1 MAEAPQAPGGHAQG
15 PHPALRVLAR
25 RALALPD
32 RTLLL
37 ECEET
42 FFVGSGPGGQHR
54 NKTESAVRLRH
65 LPTGL
70 EVTATERRSQA
81 RNRGAALARL
91 REALAEL
98 SRVPAVRRPTR
109 PGRGARERR
118 LSDKRHLSARKAARR
133 GGE

>member
-1 MAEAPQAPGGHAQG
+1 MADA
-15 PHPALRVLAR
+15 PHPSSPEQARRAAAR
-25 RALALPD
+25 RALELPD
-32 RTLLL
+32 RALLL
-37 ECEET
+37 ACQET

-91 REALAEL
+91 RDALAEL
-98 SRVPAVRRPTR
+98 GRTPAVRRPTR

-118 LSDKRHLSARKAARR
+118 LSDKRHHGARKAARR
-133 GGE
+133 GED